1 MRWSAALMSISCTLW
16 SLLVHPSCAVTTSCC
31 SHCIEGGN
39 SCWVSYIKKT
49 HTPTAIASSSK
60 CLFLM
65 TNSQQTMYSTTHF
78 IPSIFLFTS
87 TLQNTT
93 LVFFFLSPFKHTDV
107 ALVHSIRFSHIHTP
121 SLRLPLST
129 ILVTEF

>member
-1 MRWSAALMSISCTLW
+1 MSISCTLL

-31 SHCIEGGN
+31 SHCIEGGY
-39 SCWVSYIKKT
+39 SCWVNYIKKI

-60 CLFLM
+60 CLFLI

-87 TLQNTT
+87 TLQKQHYEYIS
-93 LVFFFLSPFKHTDV
+93 FFL
-107 ALVHSIRFSHIHTP
+107 HSNILMLLLFTP
-121 SLRLPLST
+121 SLHPISTLLPYGYHSLHNPCNRV
-129 ILVTEF
+129 L